1 MKWTIHLEV
10 SADVLYSLSTYLLLT
25 QGGPRRVNHAAVAVG
40 ERIFSFGGYCTGDNY
55 RDERAIDVFM
65 LNTTTCRWMEIA
77 KHTDP
82 HLLSSWPYQR
92 YGHTVTVRGDTCYL
106 FGGRNDEAACNLLF
120 TFNTN
125 TYQWTRPVVTGDIPG
140 ERDGHS
146 AAIIGK

>member
-1 MKWTIHLEV
+1 ML

-146 AAIIGK
+146 AAIIGS